1 MSIKKVNPE
10 NISPDPLTRIRNPY
24 TLSPTPAESSEADEI
39 IVKHFLQ
46 TLAETALAVASR
58 KGKDKGIK
66 Q

>member
-1 MSIKKVNPE
+1 MSAEKVNPE
-10 NISPDPLTRIRNPY
+10 NISTDPLTHIRNPY

-46 TLAETALAVASR
+46 TLAEVALAVASR
-58 KGKDKGIK
+58 KGKGVK

>member
-24 TLSPTPAESSEADEI
+24 TLSPTPAEPGEDDEI

-46 TLAETALAVASR
+46 TLAEIALAVASR
-58 KGKDKGIK
+58 QGKGVK

>member
-1 MSIKKVNPE
+1 M
-10 NISPDPLTRIRNPY
+10 TRIRNPY
-24 TLSPTPAESSEADEI
+24 TLSPTPAEPGEDDEI

-46 TLAETALAVASR
+46 TLAEIALAVASR